1 METETQFRVVASVL
15 FVIAFSMSAYFR
27 RRAQRGDDKISPAQ
41 EGTLILTLRR
51 IFGLALWLSVLLYL
65 IYPKAISWGQL
76 NLPLWLRGLGLIVMA
91 LCLPVFY
98 WIFSSL
104 DANIISTVVTRE
116 DHTLVVT
123 GSYRWVR
130 HPLYTT
136 GTLFSLGFSL
146 VAASWFTALL
156 LILESI
162 VLDRRTSIEEGQLI
176 ARFGDDYLK
185 YMEQTGHYLPKIRSA
200 P

>member
-1 METETQFRVVASVL
+1 METETQFRVVTSVL
-15 FVIAFSMSAYFR
+15 FIVAFSMSAYFR

-51 IFGLALWLSVLLYL
+51 TFGLALWLSVLLYL

-76 NLPLWLRGLGLIVMA
+76 DLPLWLRGLGLILMA

-104 DANIISTVVTRE
+104 DANITSTVVTRK

-123 GSYRWVR
+123 GPYGWVR

-136 GTLFSLGFSL
+136 GTLFFLGFSL

-162 VLDRRTSIEEGQLI
+162 VLDRRTSIEERQLI
-176 ARFGDDYLK
+176 ARFGDNYLK
-185 YMEQTGHYLPKIRSA
+185 YMEQTGRYLPKIRST

>member
-1 METETQFRVVASVL
+1 METDTQFRVVASVL

-65 IYPKAISWGQL
+65 IYPEVISWRQL
-76 NLPLWLRGLGLIVMA
+76 GLPLWLRGGLGLIVMA

-98 WIFSSL
+98 WRFSSL

-130 HPLYTT
+130 YPLYTT
-136 GTLFSLGFSL
+136 GTLFPFDSAWLPLVGSPRCCLSWSLS
-146 VAASWFTALL
+146 SWTAGH
-156 LILESI
+156 
-162 VLDRRTSIEEGQLI
+162 R
-176 ARFGDDYLK
+176 LK
-185 YMEQTGHYLPKIRSA
+185 RGN
-200 P
+200 